1 MTSTRTGGGTGRGLL
16 LALTAGATF
25 GTSGTFATSLTDA
38 GWTTGAAVTVRIT
51 LAALVLTVPALLQLH
66 RAWPR
71 LRAHEPRVLRRSAG
85 MVTVYGLVAV
95 AACQLAYFNAVQR
108 LNVGVALLLEY
119 LGVVLVVL
127 WMWLRHGHRPR
138 RLTVIGSVAA
148 ILGLVLVLD
157 LTGSKSLDPIG
168 VLWGLGAA
176 VGLALFFI
184 VSGNAEEPLPP
195 VTMAWA
201 GMVVGAV
208 ALLAAAVAGALP
220 IRTRFVDVVL
230 AGRSTSWLV
239 PVLGL
244 SVVAAAVAYIAGIE
258 AARRLGA
265 RLASFVGLTEVLFA
279 VLFAW
284 LLLDQL
290 PARIQL
296 LGGVLIVAGIAL
308 VRIDELRTPSQTTSQ
323 TTSPTTSPTT
333 SRTAHQTREDIDAG
347 AETEL
352 RVL

>member
-1 MTSTRTGGGTGRGLL
+1 MTGTRPQLGGSGLL
-16 LALTAGATF
+16 LALVAASTF

-38 GWTTGAAVTVRIT
+38 GWTTGAAVTARIT
-51 LAALVLTVPALLQLH
+51 VAALVLTIPAVVQLRRH
-66 RAWPR
+66 WPT
-71 LRAHEPRVLRRSAG
+71 LRAHDPRVLRRSAG

-119 LGVVLVVL
+119 LGVILVVL
-127 WMWLRHGHRPR
+127 WMWLRHGQRPR
-138 RLTVIGSVAA
+138 RLTVIGSVGAMA
-148 ILGLVLVLD
+148 GLVLVLD

-184 VSGNAEEPLPP
+184 LSGNAEEPLPP
-195 VTMAWA
+195 ITMAWA
-201 GMVVGAV
+201 GMAVGAV
-208 ALLAAAVAGALP
+208 ALLTLAAAGALP
-220 IRTRFVDVVL
+220 IEMHFVDVHL
-230 AGRSTSWLV
+230 AGRSMTWLV

-244 SVVAAAVAYIAGIE
+244 SVLAAAVSYIAGIG

-284 LLLDQL
+284 LLLGQL

-296 LGGVLIVAGIAL
+296 VGGALIVAGIAL
-308 VRIDELRTPSQTTSQ
+308 VRIDELRAPTSDG
-323 TTSPTTSPTT
+323 S
-333 SRTAHQTREDIDAG
+333 ATRDPVMNEQSSYVEPVPVGNVRRD
-347 AETEL
+347 
-352 RVL
+352 

>member
-1 MTSTRTGGGTGRGLL
+1 MSTTTTKANGSRSGLL

-38 GWTTGAAVTVRIT
+38 GWTTGAAVTTRIT
-51 LAALVLTVPALLQLH
+51 LAALVLTIPAVLQLRRH
-66 RAWPR
+66 WPT
-71 LRAHEPRVLRRSAG
+71 LRAHDPRVLRRSAV
-85 MVTVYGLVAV
+85 MVTIYGLIAV

-108 LNVGVALLLEY
+108 INVGVALLLEY
-119 LGVVLVVL
+119 LGVVLVVF
-127 WMWLRHGHRPR
+127 WMWLRHGQRPR
-138 RLTVIGSVAA
+138 RLTVVGSLGA
-148 ILGLVLVLD
+148 IVGLIFVLD

-195 VTMAWA
+195 ITMAWA
-201 GMVVGAV
+201 GMVIGAV
-208 ALLAAAVAGALP
+208 ALLIAAATGALP
-220 IRTRFVDVVL
+220 IHARFVDVHL
-230 AGRSTSWLV
+230 AGHWVSWLV

-244 SVVAAAVAYIAGIE
+244 SVVAAAISYIAGIE

-284 LLLDQL
+284 LLLGQL

-296 LGGVLIVAGIAL
+296 VGGVLIVLGIAL
-308 VRIDELRTPSQTTSQ
+308 VRLDELRTPQPQTE
-323 TTSPTTSPTT
+323 PEPEPEPDNNLPEV
-333 SRTAHQTREDIDAG
+333 TRAG
-347 AETEL
+347 APAEL
-352 RVL
+352 